1 MIKGKCKVLYVRLF
15 QRKFKWHNIENINY
29 DKISSKMS
37 ALLDELQTEQFLIDE
52 ESIESYEEVLF
63 QFKLPQ
69 LKELAKMCHVTN
81 IGQVTTRA
89 DLVKALLQHFK
100 TQKNLKQHF
109 FSLNKNKVTQNED
122 IKKSQFM
129 MNCKKLLGKC
139 YKLSKIVRDVFVRI
153 LTLYSLSSANYIDPN
168 KKDSGQQ
175 QL

>member
-1 MIKGKCKVLYVRLF
+1 VLYVRLF

-29 DKISSKMS
+29 DKISNNLSN
-37 ALLDELQTEQFLIDE
+37 LLNELLSEQFLIDE
-52 ESIESYEEVLF
+52 ESIDSYDEVLY
-63 QFKLPQ
+63 QLKLPQ

-81 IGQVTTRA
+81 IGQVTSRA

-100 TQKNLKQHF
+100 TQKSLKQHF
-109 FSLNKNKVTQNED
+109 FSLNKTKAIPNED

-139 YKLSKIVRDVFVRI
+139 YKLNKIVRDVFVRI
-153 LTLYSLSSANYIDPN
+153 LTLYSLSSANHIDPN